1 MESCAGPDCFGGVQV
16 VVEKQ
21 VERVIIQTVLAASSV
36 TLRKSFNKLSELRFH
51 PIFSIFIKW

>member
-36 TLRKSFNKLSELRFH
+36 TLKKVIRGQNKHMENIDSKSKL
-51 PIFSIFIKW
+51 